1 MIFSKMILISLWEAE
16 LGIFIGDF
24 DKAELRAYC
33 TFAAIT
39 VLKTQFYI

>member
-16 LGIFIGDF
+16 LGLFIGNF

-39 VLKTQFYI
+39 VLRLSFI